1 MVARAL
7 KQKSQLSIDIGYLR
21 TVLFPELYGYDI
33 PQPLSN
39 MSYCRFTDKQEA
51 TLGTGTDGS
60 NGCGMIVWYPKT
72 NYGPSLFYFPAQSS
86 SVGLDQFPIALSA
99 GSVDITKWRAGFS

>member
-1 MVARAL
+1 
-7 KQKSQLSIDIGYLR
+7 
-21 TVLFPELYGYDI
+21 
-33 PQPLSN
+33 
-39 MSYCRFTDKQEA
+39 
-51 TLGTGTDGS
+51 
-60 NGCGMIVWYPKT
+60 MIVWYPKT